1 MAKHKAAQKA
11 LHEIELLEK
20 SVTKDIKENVNN
32 GFAVPLDSVSHLQN
46 ICQKNHI
53 SLPIYEQL
61 DQLGPSH
68 YPIFW
73 FSCKITIKNKDFSA
87 KGSGKTKQVAK
98 RISAEEV
105 LKDLFRKG
113 IICSLNS
120 DFEIEINLI

>member
-11 LHEIELLEK
+11 LNEIELLK
-20 SVTKDIKENVNN
+20 KPVTKDVKENVNN
-32 GFAVPLDSVSHLQN
+32 GFVVPLNPVSHLQD

-61 DQLGPSH
+61 DQSGPSH
-68 YPIFW
+68 DPIFW

-87 KGSGKTKQVAK
+87 RGSGKTKKMAK
-98 RISAEEV
+98 RISVEEV

-113 IICSLNS
+113 IICSLSS
-120 DFEIEINLI
+120 DFEIKIDLI